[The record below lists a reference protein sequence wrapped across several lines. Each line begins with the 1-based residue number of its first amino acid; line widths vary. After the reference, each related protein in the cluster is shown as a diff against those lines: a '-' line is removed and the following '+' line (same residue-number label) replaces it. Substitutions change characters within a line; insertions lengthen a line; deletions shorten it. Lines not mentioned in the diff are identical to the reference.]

1 MGLKDISSEYTSQW
15 CNSINEIDRTDW
27 IKIFGNSQIKAY
39 DFFYT
44 MEQSNFPNVEYH
56 YLLVRKQ
63 GVIVSII
70 PCFCYHLDL
79 LQLVTSHSIQLMIKS
94 LRCLLPGF
102 FKLRTFVT
110 GSYAATC
117 EHFIE
122 YNHDLN
128 QEETS
133 SLAGVLNRQLKKK
146 YQNTNSQILFIK
158 DVRERDID
166 YIRKILDEDIR
177 FFVSFPTTA
186 IPVFREEL
194 PYPQALRKKNR
205 KRYKI
210 FKEKFKADFTWEI
223 ITDFESYIP
232 LLTELYQ
239 NVLDKAKNK
248 FEVLNGEF
256 FHNINKSFPDTSFL
270 LVAKDKNGE
279 IRLVEIVLEEND
291 RLLPLYLGIKYADDD
306 TKVLYLNAIFRTVE
320 EAEVR
325 GKELLDFGQTSY
337 YPKVMSGAMVENI
350 YYGFWSDK
358 FFLKRMIRHLF
369 KKIFL
374 SPLIPENVYLSLY
387 KEKACKLLENKGFV
401 LLNK

>member
-1 MGLKDISSEYTSQW
+1 MGWKDTSNEFTSQW

-27 IKIFGNSQIKAY
+27 IKIFGNRQIKAY
-39 DFFYT
+39 DFFQA

-56 YLLVRKQ
+56 YLLIRKQ
-63 GVIVSII
+63 RVMVSII

-79 LQLVTSHSIQLMIKS
+79 LQLVTSRNIKLMVNS
-94 LRCLLPGF
+94 LRCLFPRF

-110 GSYAATC
+110 GTYAATC

-122 YNHDLN
+122 YDHNLDQAEISEL
-128 QEETS
+128 TK
-133 SLAGVLNRQLKKK
+133 VLNWQLKKK

-166 YIRKILDEDIR
+166 YAREILDENFS
-177 FFVSFPTTA
+177 FFASFPTTA
-186 IPVFREEL
+186 IPVFKEEL
-194 PYPQALRKKNR
+194 PYPQALKKKNR

-210 FKEKFKADFTWEI
+210 FKEKFKAEFTWEI

-232 LLTELYQ
+232 LLIELYQ
-239 NVLDKAKNK
+239 NVLKKAKNK
-248 FEVLNGEF
+248 FEVLNVDF
-256 FHNINKSFPDTSFL
+256 FYNINKYFPNTSFL

-279 IRLVEIVLEEND
+279 IRLMEIVLEEND
-291 RLLPLYLGIKYADDD
+291 RLLPLYLGIKYGDDN
-306 TKVLYLNAIFRTVE
+306 TKVLYLNTIFRTVE
-320 EAEVR
+320 EAEIR
-325 GKELLDFGQTSY
+325 RKELLDFGQTSY
-337 YPKVMSGAMVENI
+337 YPKVMSGALVENI
-350 YYGFWSDK
+350 YYGFWSNK

-374 SPLIPENVYLSLY
+374 PPLVPENVYLEQY
-387 KEKACKLLENKGFV
+387 KEKAYRLLENKGFI

>member
-1 MGLKDISSEYTSQW
+1 MGLKDISSEFTSQW
-15 CNSINEIDRTDW
+15 CSSINEIDRIDW
-27 IKIFGNSQIKAY
+27 NNILGNSQIKAY
-39 DFFYT
+39 DFFQA
-44 MEQSNFPNVEYH
+44 MELSNFLNVEYH

-63 GVIVSII
+63 GVVASII

-79 LQLVTSHSIQLMIKS
+79 LQLVNSRSIQLMIKS
-94 LRCLLPGF
+94 LRWLLPGF

-122 YNHDLN
+122 YNHDLS
-128 QEETS
+128 QEETNI
-133 SLAGVLNRQLKKK
+133 LVRVINQQLKKE
-146 YQNTNSQILFIK
+146 YQKTNSQILFIK
-158 DVRERDID
+158 DIRERSIN
-166 YIRKILDEDIR
+166 YVKNILDEDFS
-177 FFVSFPTTA
+177 FFVSFPTTV
-186 IPVFREEL
+186 IPVFKEEL
-194 PYPQALRKKNR
+194 PYPQALKKKNR

-210 FKEKFKADFTWEI
+210 FKEKFKAEFTWEI

-239 NVLDKAKNK
+239 NVLKKAKNK
-248 FEVLNGEF
+248 FEVLNGDF
-256 FHNINKSFPDTSFL
+256 FYNINKYFPNTSFL

-279 IRLVEIVLEEND
+279 IRLMEIVLEEND

-306 TKVLYLNAIFRTVE
+306 TKVLYLNTIFRTVE

-325 GKELLDFGQTSY
+325 GKALLDFGQTSY

-369 KKIFL
+369 KKMFL
-374 SPLIPENVYLSLY
+374 PLLVPENVYLEQY
-387 KEKACKLLENKGFV
+387 KEKVYGLLENKGFI

>member
-1 MGLKDISSEYTSQW
+1 MSSEFTFQW
-15 CNSINEIDRTDW
+15 CNSINEIARTDW
-27 IKIFGNSQIKAY
+27 TRIFKNSQIKAY
-39 DFFYT
+39 DFFQA
-44 MEQSNFPNVEYH
+44 MELSNFSNVEYH
-56 YLLVRKQ
+56 YLLVSKQ
-63 GVIVSII
+63 GLMASII
-70 PCFCYHLDL
+70 PCFYYHLDL
-79 LQLVTSHSIQLMIKS
+79 LQLVTSRNIQLMVKS
-94 LRCLLPGF
+94 FRCLLPGF

-122 YNHDLN
+122 YDHDLN
-128 QEETS
+128 PEEVSVLTR
-133 SLAGVLNRQLKKK
+133 VLNQQLKKK
-146 YQNTNSQILFIK
+146 YQDTNSQILFIK
-158 DVRERDID
+158 DVRERDIN
-166 YIRKILDEDIR
+166 YTKNIFDEDFY
-177 FFVSFPTTA
+177 FFVSFPTTV
-186 IPVFREEL
+186 IPVFKEEL

-205 KRYKI
+205 KRYRI
-210 FKEKFKADFTWEI
+210 FKERFEANFTWEI

-232 LLTELYQ
+232 LLTELYK
-239 NVLDKAKNK
+239 NVLKKAKNK

-256 FHNINKSFPDTSFL
+256 FYNINKFFPNTSFL

-279 IRLVEIVLEEND
+279 IRLMEVVLEEND
-291 RLLPLYLGIKYADDD
+291 RLLPLYLGVKYADDD

-325 GKELLDFGQTSY
+325 GKKLLDFGQTSY

-358 FFLKRMIRHLF
+358 FFLRRMIRHLF

-374 SPLIPENVYLSLY
+374 PPLILENVYLEQY
-387 KEKACKLLENKGFV
+387 KEKVYSLLENKGFV

>member
-1 MGLKDISSEYTSQW
+1 MSGEFTSQW
-15 CNSINEIDRTDW
+15 CNSISEINRTDW
-27 IKIFGNSQIKAY
+27 AKIFKNSQIKTY
-39 DFFYT
+39 DFFQA
-44 MEQSNFPNVEYH
+44 MEMSNFPNVEYH
-56 YLLVRKQ
+56 YLLIRKQ
-63 GVIVSII
+63 GVMAAII

-79 LQLVTSHSIQLMIKS
+79 LQLVTSRNFQLKVKS
-94 LRCLLPGF
+94 LRRFFPGF

-122 YNHDLN
+122 YDHDLN
-128 QEETS
+128 PEEIRA
-133 SLAGVLNRQLKKK
+133 LIGVLNCQLKKE
-146 YQNTNSQILFIK
+146 YQKTNSQILFIK
-158 DVRERDID
+158 DIKERDID
-166 YIRKILDEDIR
+166 YAKDILDEDFY
-177 FFVSFPTTA
+177 FFASFPITA
-186 IPVFREEL
+186 IPVFKEEL

-205 KRYKI
+205 KRYRI
-210 FKEKFKADFTWEI
+210 FKEKFEANFTWEI

-239 NVLDKAKNK
+239 NVLKRAKNK

-256 FHNINKSFPDTSFL
+256 FYNINKSFPDTSFL

-279 IRLVEIVLEEND
+279 VRLMEIVLEEND
-291 RLLPLYLGIKYADDD
+291 RLLPLYLGIKYTDDD
-306 TKVLYLNAIFRTVE
+306 TKILYLNAIFRTVE

-358 FFLKRMIRHLF
+358 FLFKRMIRHLF

-374 SPLIPENVYLSLY
+374 PPLIPENVYLEQY
-387 KEKACKLLENKGFV
+387 KEKVYSLLENKGFV

>member
-1 MGLKDISSEYTSQW
+1 MGLKDISSEFTSQW
-15 CNSINEIDRTDW
+15 CSSINEIDRIDW
-27 IKIFGNSQIKAY
+27 NNILGNSQIKAY
-39 DFFYT
+39 DFFQA
-44 MEQSNFPNVEYH
+44 MELSNFLNVEYH

-63 GVIVSII
+63 GVVASII

-79 LQLVTSHSIQLMIKS
+79 LQLVNSRSIQLMIKS
-94 LRCLLPGF
+94 LRWLLPEF

-122 YNHDLN
+122 YNHDLS
-128 QEETS
+128 QEETNI
-133 SLAGVLNRQLKKK
+133 LVRVINQQLKKE
-146 YQNTNSQILFIK
+146 YQKTNSRILFIK
-158 DVRERDID
+158 DIRERSIN
-166 YIRKILDEDIR
+166 YVKNILDEDFS
-177 FFVSFPTTA
+177 FFVSFPTTV
-186 IPVFREEL
+186 IPVFKEEL

-210 FKEKFKADFTWEI
+210 FKEKFKAEFTWEI

-239 NVLDKAKNK
+239 NVLKKAKNK
-248 FEVLNGEF
+248 FEVLNGDF
-256 FHNINKSFPDTSFL
+256 FYNINKYFPNTSFL

-279 IRLVEIVLEEND
+279 IRLMEIVLEEND

-306 TKVLYLNAIFRTVE
+306 TKVLYLNTIFRTVE

-325 GKELLDFGQTSY
+325 GKALLDFGQTSY

-369 KKIFL
+369 KKMFL
-374 SPLIPENVYLSLY
+374 PLLVPENVYLEQY
-387 KEKACKLLENKGFV
+387 KEKVYGLLENKGFI

>member
-1 MGLKDISSEYTSQW
+1 MGLKDMSNEYTSQW

-27 IKIFGNSQIKAY
+27 TKIYGNSQIKAY
-39 DFFYT
+39 DFFYA
-44 MEQSNFPNVEYH
+44 MEQSNFSNVEYR
-56 YLLVRKQ
+56 YLLVRKH
-63 GVIVSII
+63 GIIVSIV

-79 LQLVTSHSIQLMIKS
+79 LQLVTSHSVQVIIKS

-122 YNHDLN
+122 YNHDLS
-128 QEETS
+128 QEEISILT
-133 SLAGVLNRQLKKK
+133 GVLNRQLKKE
-146 YQNTNSQILFIK
+146 YQKTNSQILFIK
-158 DVRERDID
+158 DVRERSID
-166 YIRKILDEDIR
+166 YMRKILDEDIS

-205 KRYKI
+205 KRYKN

-239 NVLDKAKNK
+239 NVLRKAKNK

-256 FHNINKSFPDTSFL
+256 FHNINKSFPNTSFL

-279 IRLVEIVLEEND
+279 IRLMEVVLEEND

-306 TKVLYLNAIFRTVE
+306 TKILYLNAIFRTVE
-320 EAEVR
+320 EAEAR

-337 YPKVMSGAMVENI
+337 YPKVMSGAMAENI

-369 KKIFL
+369 KNIFL
-374 SPLIPENVYLSLY
+374 SPQILENVYLSQY
-387 KEKACKLLENKGFV
+387 REKACRLLESKGFV

>member
-1 MGLKDISSEYTSQW
+1 MGSKDMSSEFTSQW
-15 CNSINEIDRTDW
+15 CSSINEIDRIDW
-27 IKIFGNSQIKAY
+27 NNIFGNSQIKAY
-39 DFFYT
+39 DFFQA
-44 MEQSNFPNVEYH
+44 MELSNFLNVEYH

-63 GVIVSII
+63 GVVASII

-79 LQLVTSHSIQLMIKS
+79 LQLVTSHGIQLMIKN
-94 LRCLLPGF
+94 LRWLFPGF

-128 QEETS
+128 QEETNI
-133 SLAGVLNRQLKKK
+133 LVRVINQQLKKE
-146 YQNTNSQILFIK
+146 YQKTNSQILFIK
-158 DVRERDID
+158 DVRERSIN
-166 YIRKILDEDIR
+166 YVKNMLDEDFS
-177 FFVSFPTTA
+177 FFVSFPTTV
-186 IPVFREEL
+186 IPAFKEEL

-210 FKEKFKADFTWEI
+210 FKEKFKAEFTWEI

-239 NVLDKAKNK
+239 NVLKKAKNK
-248 FEVLNGEF
+248 FEVLNGDF
-256 FHNINKSFPDTSFL
+256 FYNINKYYPNTSFL

-279 IRLVEIVLEEND
+279 IRLMEIVLEEND

-306 TKVLYLNAIFRTVE
+306 TKVLYLNTIFRTVE

-325 GKELLDFGQTSY
+325 GKALLDFGQTSY

-374 SPLIPENVYLSLY
+374 PPLVPENVYLEQY
-387 KEKACKLLENKGFV
+387 KEKVYRLLENKGFI

>member
-1 MGLKDISSEYTSQW
+1 MELKDMSSEFTAQW
-15 CNSINEIDRTDW
+15 CTSINEIDRTDW
-27 IKIFGNSQIKAY
+27 TKIFGNSRIKAY
-39 DFFYT
+39 DFFQA
-44 MEQSNFPNVEYH
+44 MELSNFLNVEYH
-56 YLLVRKQ
+56 YLLIRKQ
-63 GVIVSII
+63 GVMASII

-79 LQLVTSHSIQLMIKS
+79 LQLVTSRNIQLMVKS

-102 FKLRTFVT
+102 FKLKTFVT

-122 YNHDLN
+122 YDHDLN
-128 QEETS
+128 EEEISALT
-133 SLAGVLNRQLKKK
+133 GVLNRQLKKE

-158 DVRERDID
+158 DVRERDIYYAKD
-166 YIRKILDEDIR
+166 ILDEDFY

-186 IPVFREEL
+186 IPVFKEEL

-205 KRYKI
+205 KRYRI
-210 FKEKFKADFTWEI
+210 FKERFEANFTWEI
-223 ITDFESYIP
+223 ITDFKSYIP

-239 NVLDKAKNK
+239 NVLERAKNK

-256 FHNINKSFPDTSFL
+256 FYNINNSFPDTSFL
-270 LVAKDKNGE
+270 LVAKDKSGE
-279 IRLVEIVLEEND
+279 IRLMEIVLEEND
-291 RLLPLYLGIKYADDD
+291 RLLPLYLGIKYANDD

-320 EAEVR
+320 EAEIR

-337 YPKVMSGAMVENI
+337 YPKVMSGALVENI

-358 FFLKRMIRHLF
+358 FFLKKMIRYLF

-374 SPLIPENVYLSLY
+374 PPLIPENIYLELY
-387 KEKACKLLENKGFV
+387 KEKVFKLLENKGFV